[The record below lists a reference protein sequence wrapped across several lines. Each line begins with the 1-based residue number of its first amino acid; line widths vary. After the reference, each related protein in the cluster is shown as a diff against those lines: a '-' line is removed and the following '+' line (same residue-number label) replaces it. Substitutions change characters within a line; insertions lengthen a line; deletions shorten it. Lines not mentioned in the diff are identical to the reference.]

1 MCVCVCLPLTYF
13 PPDPESSSTS
23 QAQDVSSAKPLQK
36 QPSMPQASLSES
48 SQTACL
54 PGVSDIPCCPI
65 APPASLSVTTQKA
78 DESPQQ
84 PVAHDS
90 SPSAELPVSQTAAVV
105 LQQPFAT
112 PTPQAAVSS
121 SQSQPQSP
129 THQPQHAT
137 AAQVQPAES
146 DGEGPPRLEFADR
159 TIKTLDEKLRNLLYQ
174 EYHPSQT
181 TSSASEPPGSPPL
194 SDSQGS
200 DGAVRKAEKLVKS
213 ILLIFTLTI
222 RWQAVLTRLIA
233 DNKMK

>member
-1 MCVCVCLPLTYF
+1 
-13 PPDPESSSTS
+13 
-23 QAQDVSSAKPLQK
+23 
-36 QPSMPQASLSES
+36 MPQASLSES
-48 SQTACL
+48 SQPARP
-54 PGVSDIPCCPI
+54 PGVSMVSDIPCCPI
-65 APPASLSVTTQKA
+65 APPASLDVTAQKA

-84 PVAHDS
+84 PVGHDS
-90 SPSAELPVSQTAAVV
+90 SPSAEPPVSQTAAVV

-222 RWQAVLTRLIA
+222 RWQPVLSRLIA